1 MDTFCMGYI
10 FEDIIQ
16 PGADIRE
23 LAADLMV
30 TRRYLRRV
38 LRGKQRC
45 STRLQRDLQ
54 ELVQG
59 VPDLRAMYRAEDAS

>member
-1 MDTFCMGYI
+1 MGYI

-59 VPDLRAMYRAEDAS
+59 VPDLRALYQRQQPG

>member
-1 MDTFCMGYI
+1 MGYT

>member
-1 MDTFCMGYI
+1 MGYI

-59 VPDLRAMYRAEDAS
+59 VPDLRALYQRQGAS